1 MPFNIT
7 FLVKYE
13 TIFRFSLFM
22 LNVYK
27 GHVEYE
33 DSVILEK
40 KKIYKSSSAKFCNK
54 KYMQPAFE

>member
-1 MPFNIT
+1 MPFIIS
-7 FLVKYE
+7 FLVQYE

-22 LNVYK
+22 LNVYT

-40 KKIYKSSSAKFCNK
+40 KQIYKSSSAKFCNK
-54 KYMQPAFE
+54 KYM

>member
-1 MPFNIT
+1 MPFIIS
-7 FLVKYE
+7 FLVQYE

-22 LNVYK
+22 LNVYT

-40 KKIYKSSSAKFCNK
+40 KKNYKSSSAKFCNK
-54 KYMQPAFE
+54 KYM

>member
-1 MPFNIT
+1 
-7 FLVKYE
+7 
-13 TIFRFSLFM
+13 M
-22 LNVYK
+22 LNVYT

-40 KKIYKSSSAKFCNK
+40 KKIYKSSSAKFCNQ